1 MRVCKILKMG
11 GLGVWVA
18 TLAVLILTPTP
29 AAAKDIVKI
38 GTINPMTGGLALA
51 GQETL
56 RGITIAAEMQ
66 NSKGGVHGKKIS
78 LVRGDSQTPKTA
90 ITEAERLITV
100 EGVKLF
106 CGHYSSSRAKAATTI
121 TEKYGCVSLVDVA
134 LADDITSRGLKY
146 VFQAMGRASMWGD
159 DGAKFVAEI
168 AAPKLGKK
176 PSELT
181 VALAHEDSDFGTS
194 ISDAFVK
201 KAKEYGM
208 KIVARE
214 PYSYK
219 ALDLSSVVLRIKRAN
234 PDILILTPYIRD
246 GILFLQQARDAG
258 LSPKLILCPG
268 GVLSN
273 QVFYDKLGDD
283 MNYMLCSSGG
293 SLKVNKKSFS
303 PEGWADLQE
312 FEKIYKKQFKQD
324 PPQDAHHGFNGA
336 WFFFH
341 YVLPRSKS
349 LDPKDVEQCL
359 RKIDIKPGE
368 SVTTFGYKFAP
379 MGSSN
384 PGANVIGWPNI
395 YQWQKGSIKHLVY
408 PKKYSMSELKLP
420 MPAWGKRSMK

>member
-1 MRVCKILKMG
+1 MRRMG
-11 GLGVWVA
+11 KWGKLLLGLGA
-18 TLAVLILTPTP
+18 LAMVLCFSVGQ
-29 AAAKDIVKI
+29 AAAEGTVKI

-51 GQETL
+51 GQETY
-56 RGITIAAEMQ
+56 RGIEIAAEMQ
-66 NSKGGVHGKKIS
+66 NARGGVHGKQIE
-78 LVRGDSQTPKTA
+78 LVKGDSQTPKTA

-100 EGVKLF
+100 EGIKLF

-134 LADDITSRGLKY
+134 LADDITSRGFKY
-146 VFQAMGRASMWGD
+146 VFQAMGRASMWGS

-176 PSELT
+176 PEELT

-201 KAKEYGM
+201 AAEGYKM

-219 ALDLSSVVLRIKRAN
+219 ALDLSSVVLRIKQTN
-234 PDILILTPYIRD
+234 PDVLILTPYIRD
-246 GILFLQQARDAG
+246 GVLFLQQARDAG

-273 QVFYDKLGDD
+273 EVFHEKLGDD
-283 MNYMLCSSGG
+283 INYMLCSSGG
-293 SLKVNKKSFS
+293 ALKVNKDAYSK
-303 PEGWADLQE
+303 EGWEALEE
-312 FEKIYKKQFKQD
+312 FKKIYQQKYNQT

-341 YVLPRSKS
+341 YALPQSKS
-349 LDPKDVEQCL
+349 LEPDDVEQCL
-359 RKIDIKPGE
+359 RNIDIKPGE

-379 MGSSN
+379 MGSAN

-395 YQWQKGSIKHLVY
+395 YQWQKGSIENLVY
-408 PKKYSMSELKLP
+408 PQKYSMSELMLP
-420 MPAWGKRSMK
+420 MPPWGKRAMK